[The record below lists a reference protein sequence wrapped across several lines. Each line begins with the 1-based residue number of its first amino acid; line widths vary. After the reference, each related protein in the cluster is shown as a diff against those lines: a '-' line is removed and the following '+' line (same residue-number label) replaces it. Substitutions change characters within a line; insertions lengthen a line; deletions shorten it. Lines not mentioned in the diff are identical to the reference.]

1 MEIAITKIRLVVMM
15 ILKIKEVGRKIKLI
29 KNPITYVFV
38 LYKRVTHEN
47 QDATDEETSGVRKI
61 AHSTAGNHLTP
72 EAQIHFFPH
81 QDMEQIRFQF

>member
-1 MEIAITKIRLVVMM
+1 
-15 ILKIKEVGRKIKLI
+15 
-29 KNPITYVFV
+29 
-38 LYKRVTHEN
+38 VTHEN

-72 EAQIHFFPH
+72 ETQIHFFPH